1 MARHHEFLVQLENFR
16 HETTIAAQYLYSHMA
31 VQHAACKSSKLLSRL
46 NETPSF
52 WSVYMAATQTATYVT
67 LGRIFDTK
75 SPYNVDALL
84 NTFEANLD
92 LFSRSSLETRKSEG
106 TTTRPPWL
114 DDYLLRAHYP
124 TTKDVDRLRDHVKRY
139 REFYDRAVKPV
150 RHKYLAHREKQEL
163 SEVQELYGRGKVK
176 ELWKTVA
183 FLLSLYE
190 ALLQQHINGRK
201 PILRPIRYSVKNIY
215 DHASERSGPHERI
228 VRETQ
233 TLMER
238 LQQ

>member
-16 HETTIAAQYLYSHMA
+16 HETTIAAQYLYSEMA
-31 VQHAACKSSKLLSRL
+31 VQHAASKSPKLLSRL

-52 WSVYMAATQTATYVT
+52 WNVHMAATQTAAYVT

-75 SPYNVDALL
+75 SNYNVDALL
-84 NTFEANLD
+84 NTFEANLH
-92 LFSRSSLETRKSEG
+92 LFSRSSLEARKSEG

-114 DDYLLRAHYP
+114 DEYLLSAHYP
-124 TTKDVDRLRDHVKRY
+124 TTKDADRLRVHVKRH

-150 RHKYLAHREKQEL
+150 RHKYLAHREKQEH

-176 ELWKTVA
+176 EFWKTVA
-183 FLLSLYE
+183 FLLSLHD

-201 PILRPIRYSVKNIY
+201 PILRPIRHSVKNMY
-215 DHASERSGPHERI
+215 DHASDRSGPHERI
-228 VRETQ
+228 VRETRA
-233 TLMER
+233 LMER